1 MKIDKNI
8 FSRIETN
15 PSCVAG
21 LKRGIEKES
30 LRCNGSGDL
39 SLTPHP
45 DALGSAL
52 THSWITTDFSEAQ
65 LELITSVHPKAVECL
80 DDLNDIH
87 RFVWENLAT
96 GEAIWPCS
104 MPCILPKDPKEIPI
118 GLYGSSNAGIAKT
131 VYRRGLANRYGKTMQ
146 MVSGIHYNF
155 SFPESFWLA
164 LGITDEPAKTLVYM
178 GMMRNFRR
186 YSWLLIYLFG
196 GSPVADLSFNHKE
209 ASSLVEMA
217 GGSLGLPFAT
227 CLRMSDAGYVSAAQE
242 NLDISYNSIEAY
254 CQALT
259 PGLKQTYGPYQ
270 RFKPIDGNYQQLND
284 AILQIENEFYSNIR
298 PKRTSS
304 SNKRPIHSLSEN
316 GIEYLEVRCIDLDP
330 FEASGISAE
339 ACYFIDTF
347 LLACAISKSPLDS
360 PKELSSIDKN
370 QKLVAETG
378 RDVRLRLSKDGR
390 PRLLQEYAK
399 EILEACSAAAE
410 ILDSANETRAYSRAF
425 QKRFAQTRE
434 PETTLSSRLLDSVR
448 KKGSFIDFSLDLA
461 SQHLQ
466 TLRAS
471 PLSKIQKEIY
481 DKEVKRSLNSQK
493 DLEQSP
499 QVPFDKFL
507 ADYVAV

>member
-8 FSRIETN
+8 FSKIETN
-15 PSCVAG
+15 PFCVSG

-30 LRCNGSGDL
+30 LRCSSSGDL

-45 DALGSAL
+45 DSLGSAL

-80 DDLNDIH
+80 DELDDIH
-87 RFVWENLAT
+87 RFVWENLAK

-104 MPCILPKDPKEIPI
+104 MPCILPKDPEQIPI

-131 VYRRGLANRYGKTMQ
+131 VYRRGLGNRYGKTMQ

-155 SFPESFWLA
+155 SFPESFWLT
-164 LGITDEPAKTLVYM
+164 LGITDEPTKTLVYL

-196 GSPVADLSFNHKE
+196 GSPVADSSFNHKE
-209 ASSLVEMA
+209 ASSLVDMA
-217 GGSLGLPFAT
+217 GDSLGLPFAT
-227 CLRMSDAGYVSAAQE
+227 CLRMSDVGYVSAAQA

-254 CQALT
+254 CKALT
-259 PGLKQTYGPYQ
+259 PGLKETYGPYR

-298 PKRTSS
+298 PKGISR
-304 SNKRPIHSLSEN
+304 SNQRPIHALSEN

-330 FEASGISAE
+330 FEAGGISAE

-360 PKELSSIDKN
+360 PEELSSIDKN

-378 RDVRLRLSKDGR
+378 RDKQLRLSKDGR
-390 PRLLQEYAK
+390 PCLLREYAK
-399 EILEACSAAAE
+399 DVLDACSVAAE
-410 ILDSANETRAYSRAF
+410 ILDSANKTLAYSRSF
-425 QKRFAQTRE
+425 QKRFSQTRE
-434 PETTLSSRLLDSVR
+434 PSTTLSSRILESIR

-466 TLRAS
+466 TLKAS
-471 PLSKIQKEIY
+471 SLSKRQQEIY
-481 DKEVKRSLNSQK
+481 DKEVKRSLKTQK
-493 DLEQSP
+493 DLEQLSE
-499 QVPFDKFL
+499 VPFEKFL

>member
-1 MKIDKNI
+1 MKINKNI
-8 FSRIETN
+8 FSKIETN

-21 LKRGIEKES
+21 IKRGIEKES
-30 LRCNGSGDL
+30 LRCSGSGDL

-80 DDLNDIH
+80 GELNDIH
-87 RFVWENLAT
+87 RFVWENLASD
-96 GEAIWPCS
+96 EAIWPCS
-104 MPCILPKDPKEIPI
+104 MPCILPKDPEHIPI
-118 GLYGSSNAGIAKT
+118 GLYGSSNVGIAKT
-131 VYRRGLANRYGKTMQ
+131 VYRRGLGNRYGKTMQ

-155 SFPESFWLA
+155 SFPESFWLT
-164 LGITDEPAKTLVYM
+164 LGITDESTKTLVYL

-196 GSPVADLSFNHKE
+196 SSPVADSSFNHQE

-217 GGSLGLPFAT
+217 GGALGLPFAT
-227 CLRMSDAGYVSAAQE
+227 CLRMSDVGYVSAAQE

-254 CQALT
+254 CEALT
-259 PGLKQTYGPYQ
+259 PGLNETYGPYQ
-270 RFKPIDGNYQQLND
+270 RFKPIDGNHQQLND
-284 AILQIENEFYSNIR
+284 AILQIENEYYSNIR

-304 SNKRPIHSLSEN
+304 SNQRPIHALFEK

-339 ACYFIDTF
+339 ACYFLDTF
-347 LLACAISKSPLDS
+347 LLACALSKSPLDK
-360 PKELSSIDKN
+360 PEEVSSSDKN
-370 QKLVAETG
+370 QKLVAEQG
-378 RDVRLRLSKDGR
+378 RDEQLRLSKNGR
-390 PRLLQEYAK
+390 PCLLQEYAK
-399 EILEACSAAAE
+399 DVLDACSAAAE
-410 ILDSANETRAYSRAF
+410 MLDNANGTRAYSRSF
-425 QKRFAQTRE
+425 QKRFAQTSE
-434 PETTLSSRLLDSVR
+434 PDTTLSSQLFESIR

-471 PLSKIQKEIY
+471 PLSNAQQEIY
-481 DKEVKRSLNSQK
+481 DKEVKRSLKSQK
-493 DLEQSP
+493 DLEQSSE
-499 QVPFDKFL
+499 VPFDKFL
-507 ADYVAV
+507 ADYVAI

>member
-1 MKIDKNI
+1 M
-8 FSRIETN
+8 
-15 PSCVAG
+15 
-21 LKRGIEKES
+21 
-30 LRCNGSGDL
+30 
-39 SLTPHP
+39 PHP

-80 DDLNDIH
+80 DELNDIH
-87 RFVWENLAT
+87 RFVWENLAK

-104 MPCILPKDPKEIPI
+104 MPCILPKDPEHIPV
-118 GLYGSSNAGIAKT
+118 GRYGSSNAGMAKT
-131 VYRRGLANRYGKTMQ
+131 VYRRGLGNRYGKTMQ

-155 SFPESFWLA
+155 SFPESFWLT
-164 LGITDEPAKTLVYM
+164 LGITDEPTKTLVYL

-196 GSPVADLSFNHKE
+196 GSPVADSSFNHKE
-209 ASSLVEMA
+209 AASLMEMA
-217 GGSLGLPFAT
+217 GGLHGLPFAT
-227 CLRMSDAGYVSAAQE
+227 CLRMSDVGYVSAAQE

-254 CQALT
+254 CGALT
-259 PGLKQTYGPYQ
+259 PGLKEAYKPYRQ
-270 RFKPIDGNYQQLND
+270 FKPIDGNYQQLND

-304 SNKRPIHSLSEN
+304 SNQRPIHALSEN

-330 FEASGISAE
+330 FEAGGISAE

-360 PKELSSIDKN
+360 PEELSSIDKN
-370 QKLVAETG
+370 QKLVAESG
-378 RDVRLRLSKDGR
+378 RDVQLRLNKDGR
-390 PRLLQEYAK
+390 PCLLQEYAK
-399 EILEACSAAAE
+399 DILDACSAAAQ
-410 ILDSANETRAYSRAF
+410 ILDNANKTRAYSRSF

-434 PETTLSSRLLDSVR
+434 PETTLSSQLLDSIK

-466 TLRAS
+466 TLRTT
-471 PLSKIQKEIY
+471 PLSKIRREIY
-481 DKEVKRSLNSQK
+481 DKEVKRSLKTQK
-493 DLEQSP
+493 DLEQSTEA
-499 QVPFDKFL
+499 PFDKFL
-507 ADYVAV
+507 AEYVAV